1 MILIA
6 IIRKEK
12 EMETKFL
19 DKLAKGIE
27 SPDILSEIFHKLL
40 VKWYNL
46 K

>member
-1 MILIA
+1 LILIA
-6 IIRKEK
+6 ILRKEK

-27 SPDILSEIFHKLL
+27 APDILSEIFHKLL